1 MHPYP
6 WKLEVSS
13 GSGSGCRQGED
24 VVKPPSRHIGRY
36 DLEMARSLTSAG
48 QGSEHLPEQALVQ

>member
-1 MHPYP
+1 MHP

-13 GSGSGCRQGED
+13 SSDSGCEKGKD
-24 VVKPPSRHIGRY
+24 VVKPPSRHISRY